1 MSEPREY
8 FNTCPLIKIKLPT
21 KISPNIIQTI
31 LEYIEQNSQFNL
43 IRLNRGFRL
52 ANPKREIHFSEP
64 KYGFVKT
71 LDIYHN
77 EIHFDPEIEGL
88 HLAIIIKMVKH
99 YIIQHYMMEPEL
111 INKQKNEN
119 EIYVKLYHDPV
130 PEKLISRVITRI
142 DSSDLENIIKLKNGF
157 RYNNMKLTFRKPKN
171 NHVYYMKCKVQNYL
185 LIDEEEEKTI
195 NRIRTLVWYSY
206 MTIKQSDEIVDSSDS
221 D

>member
-8 FNTCPLIKIKLPT
+8 FNTCPLIKVKLPT

-31 LEYIEQNSQFNL
+31 LEYVEQNSNLNL

-52 ANPKREIHFSEP
+52 ANPKREIHFSEA

-88 HLAIIIKMVKH
+88 HLAIIIRMIKH
-99 YIIQHYMMEPEL
+99 YFIQDYMKQPEL

-119 EIYVKLYHDPV
+119 EIYVKLYHDPI

-157 RYNNMKLTFRKPKN
+157 RYNK
-171 NHVYYMKCKVQNYL
+171 
-185 LIDEEEEKTI
+185 
-195 NRIRTLVWYSY
+195 
-206 MTIKQSDEIVDSSDS
+206 
-221 D
+221 